1 MVSKSYRDLA
11 IEVKLP
17 FILLKTDRLLRFYEK
32 VAGTR
37 LTRVFSWISI
47 FLLPF
52 VAAGGIL
59 LLVNSVMLVL
69 TRPEVQE
76 AQREAGP
83 QSLLLIPGINPYL
96 PIIYGWIGILVAI
109 IAHESMHGIIARMV
123 GYQVKTTGMILFL
136 GIPIGA
142 FVEINEEELK
152 SGKTRDVARVLS
164 GGPISNVAVAT
175 LCLVGLLIIIT
186 GLQPALGIIVSEVL
200 PSSSASEVGI
210 MPGDEIIA
218 IDDKQISSLTELR
231 KILESKKFGE
241 YVTVSVLRKDVKEVK
256 KFNVELRDLGGG
268 HPMIG
273 VKIANSDILEWSV
286 QYLDSYKNVA
296 LKNPIIHLVPPSYP
310 TVLHPYSDRVICSTT
325 NQSTTTACFDVK
337 SLYIHPLFGQ
347 NYYII
352 ANLLFWIWF
361 VNINVAIFN
370 ALPIYPLDGGQALRK
385 LFSITIG
392 KKLGEKSAFYLSVS
406 VTLVLVGLIFSLIM
420 VPYLALLA

>member
-17 FILLKTDRLLRFYEK
+17 FILLKTDRLLKFYEK

-164 GGPISNVAVAT
+164 GGPISNVA
-175 LCLVGLLIIIT
+175 
-186 GLQPALGIIVSEVL
+186 
-200 PSSSASEVGI
+200 
-210 MPGDEIIA
+210 
-218 IDDKQISSLTELR
+218 
-231 KILESKKFGE
+231 
-241 YVTVSVLRKDVKEVK
+241 
-256 KFNVELRDLGGG
+256 
-268 HPMIG
+268 
-273 VKIANSDILEWSV
+273 
-286 QYLDSYKNVA
+286 
-296 LKNPIIHLVPPSYP
+296 
-310 TVLHPYSDRVICSTT
+310 
-325 NQSTTTACFDVK
+325 
-337 SLYIHPLFGQ
+337 
-347 NYYII
+347 
-352 ANLLFWIWF
+352 
-361 VNINVAIFN
+361 
-370 ALPIYPLDGGQALRK
+370 
-385 LFSITIG
+385 
-392 KKLGEKSAFYLSVS
+392 
-406 VTLVLVGLIFSLIM
+406 
-420 VPYLALLA
+420 